1 MKIGNQ
7 LDFEDL
13 MIQMANIPKELAI
26 LPVNDAVVFPLM
38 MVPLIL
44 RDPNLL
50 RLADEA
56 LAEHKIIG
64 AFTQENQETE
74 HPGPQDIYKVGTA
87 IHIQK
92 MIRFPNG
99 EMRLLAQGI
108 SRIKLLETTQV
119 APYLRGRIEVLEDIE
134 ENTDTEKAY
143 MQTVVRTFSQMI
155 DESEHLS
162 DELKIIVNNVK
173 EGGR

>member
-1 MKIGNQ
+1 MYDRGIAARKISEYDKEQQLKIGNQ
-7 LDFEDL
+7 LDFDDL

-64 AFTQENQETE
+64 AFTQQNQEAD
-74 HPGPQDIYKVGTA
+74 HPGPQDIFKIGTA

-108 SRIKLLETTQV
+108 SRIRLIGDDAGGAV
-119 APYLRGRIEVLEDIE
+119 SARAGR
-134 ENTDTEKAY
+134 
-143 MQTVVRTFSQMI
+143 
-155 DESEHLS
+155 
-162 DELKIIVNNVK
+162 
-173 EGGR
+173 GGRRPGDTTPIRKKPICRPSCARFRR

>member
-7 LDFEDL
+7 LDFDDL

-50 RLADEA
+50 KLADEA
-56 LAEHKIIG
+56 LAEQKIIG
-64 AFTQENQETE
+64 AFTQENQDAE
-74 HPGPQDIYKVGTA
+74 HPGPNDIFKVGTA

-108 SRIKLLETTQV
+108 SRIKLIETTQV
-119 APYLRGRIEVLEDIE
+119 APYLRGRVEVLEE
-134 ENTDTEKAY
+134 LSRPAVGAATAPGSRAK
-143 MQTVVRTFSQMI
+143 TV
-155 DESEHLS
+155 
-162 DELKIIVNNVK
+162 
-173 EGGR
+173 